1 MLLWLLHMKQSSRW
15 KLYVLNRLILP
26 RSFPHA
32 HTSRFLKCVGDPGHH
47 ELPSKQSKIREVW
60 GFPKKNM
67 HYEPRVRLQLASLA
81 ALHNITVHS
90 KSGALSSDDSRSK
103 MEQYY
108 DRMKATEDA
117 KLLPAH
123 EDVIASMKATEAFM
137 SADDARV
144 SEEFFTI
151 LDCNPA

>member
-1 MLLWLLHMKQSSRW
+1 
-15 KLYVLNRLILP
+15 VLNRLILP